1 MREPT
6 TQRGNIPRDS
16 SRPDRRVGQNSLD
29 LIWGWIAHS
38 AMGLVMALL
47 FFVPIA
53 IARDV
58 ETTETST
65 EHVDVIFVLDNSGS
79 MRQNDPLFLT
89 RRAITNF
96 ASALAKDESI
106 EGRIAVVIFDGRA
119 RLVRG
124 LTTLESG
131 QTDDLLEPA
140 LAELDYS
147 GQRTN
152 TPVGIER
159 ALYEFNQHG
168 REGARRAIILL
179 SDGKIDTGNAQTD
192 AEAARWLREDLADES
207 AASEI
212 RIFGVAFTEAADY
225 QLMQALASRTHAR
238 YYRAFEASQLS
249 NVVEDVL
256 ARLAEEDSL
265 HLSLAN
271 VVTLDTANT
280 EPTATPPAVSAASTS
295 DRDDSSGIGLLAL
308 VPVALLLAGGALLW
322 RQRSSRTSPTAPP
335 AQLLDIGGQLGD
347 PGAVIELSGTVTR
360 IGRDPHNDIVLEDD
374 AISSEHA
381 VIEIS
386 GGRYWLEDQRST
398 NGTRVGDQRVEPGQR
413 VQLKG
418 GDHIRLADIDLMF
431 VLTGYMPGGAT
442 VFLSAPTHPP
452 AWNEA
457 EQPVDA
463 DSKTSV
469 GESVVQRSDG
479 AEADPGHEQ
488 EEGEQEEQEQDR
500 QQIDPSVQRGQLSL
514 LRKSDQASEDNPP
527 ARAEKAPDEAS
538 LFRQSFDYHLKMVSQ
553 ISPTFASFVERA
565 FDDELRSALV
575 LTAGELTSKANET
588 GRIQQKQYSFD
599 HIQFAICGVPGE
611 MENACDRF
619 AESFGG
625 FTRMLTEQLQSESF
639 RKDRCEI
646 LAVLSV
652 GCVESP
658 WVSLSI
664 VPDDGQDPRI
674 DLLSYEF
681 LTPEERHE
689 IESNEFVDVSH
700 SGIA

>member
-6 TQRGNIPRDS
+6 IQQDDIPRGSARPGGIVGRS
-16 SRPDRRVGQNSLD
+16 SLPRLGSWTARP
-29 LIWGWIAHS
+29 
-38 AMGLVMALL
+38 GLGLMMALL
-47 FFVPIA
+47 LFVPLA
-53 IARDV
+53 LVREVAA
-58 ETTETST
+58 TETPA
-65 EHVDVIFVLDNSGS
+65 ERVDVIFVLDNSGS

-89 RRAITNF
+89 RKAITNF
-96 ASALAKDESI
+96 ASAFAKDETI
-106 EGRIAVVIFDGRA
+106 EGRIGVVLFDGKA

-159 ALYEFNQHG
+159 ALYEFNQNG

-179 SDGKIDTGNAQTD
+179 SDGKIDTGSEQTD
-192 AEAARWLREDLADES
+192 VEAARWLREDLADES

-249 NVVEDVL
+249 KVVEDVL
-256 ARLAEEDSL
+256 ARVAKENPL
-265 HLSLAN
+265 HLSLGN
-271 VVTLDTANT
+271 VVTLDTL
-280 EPTATPPAVSAASTS
+280 EPLDEINAASPATPPPVSTAPTTGRDYTS
-295 DRDDSSGIGLLAL
+295 NLGLLAL
-308 VPVALLLAGGALLW
+308 IPVALLLAGGALLW
-322 RQRSSRTSPTAPP
+322 RKRSIHSSIAAPP
-335 AQLLDIGGQLGD
+335 AQLLDIGGHLGE
-347 PGAVIELSGTVTR
+347 PGAVIELAGTVTR
-360 IGRDPHNDIVLEDD
+360 IGRDPHNDIMLEDD
-374 AISSEHA
+374 TISSEHA
-381 VIEIS
+381 VIEVS
-386 GGRYWLEDQRST
+386 GGRYWLEDQKST
-398 NGTRVGDQRVEPGQR
+398 NGTHVGDEHVEPGQR

-418 GDHIRLADIDLMF
+418 GDHIRLSDIDLMF

-442 VFLSAPTHPP
+442 VFLSAPTDPP
-452 AWNEA
+452 ARNEP
-457 EQPVDA
+457 EQPDDA
-463 DSKTSV
+463 RPDSSV

-479 AEADPGHEQ
+479 AEADPIR
-488 EEGEQEEQEQDR
+488 EQEQDG
-500 QQIDPSVQRGQLSL
+500 QPVDNSVQRGQLSL
-514 LRKSDQASEDNPP
+514 LRTPDQGLEESQDVRTEITPSET
-527 ARAEKAPDEAS
+527 AI
-538 LFRQSFDYHLKMVSQ
+538 FRQSFDYHLKMVSG
-553 ISPTFASFVERA
+553 ISPAFASFVERA
-565 FDDELRSALV
+565 FDEELRSALV
-575 LTAGELTSKANET
+575 VTVRELASKANEV

-599 HIQFAICGVPGE
+599 HIRFAIFGVPGE
-611 MENACDRF
+611 MENASERF
-619 AESFGG
+619 VELFGG

-639 RKDRCEI
+639 RGDRCEI
-646 LAVLSV
+646 LAVLSA
-652 GCVESP
+652 GCVGSP